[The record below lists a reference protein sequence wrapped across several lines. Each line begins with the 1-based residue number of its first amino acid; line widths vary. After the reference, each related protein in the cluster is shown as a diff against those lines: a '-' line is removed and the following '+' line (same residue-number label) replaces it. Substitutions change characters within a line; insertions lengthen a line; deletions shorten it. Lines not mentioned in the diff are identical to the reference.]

1 VEVII
6 SYETYKSLHIFL
18 IICFFSSIGFISY
31 DSQLMQ
37 KKLGKWLV
45 GLASFLIFVAGMG
58 LIARLGFKHN
68 EAFPLWIKLKMANWV
83 VINLLVLSLFK
94 IKTIEYKAVL
104 ISIILLLAWIGVWIA
119 INKPV

>member
-1 VEVII
+1 MI

-68 EAFPLWIKLKMANWV
+68 EAFPLWIKLKLANWV

-104 ISIILLLAWIGVWIA
+104 ISIILLLAWVGVWIA

>member
-1 VEVII
+1 
-6 SYETYKSLHIFL
+6 
-18 IICFFSSIGFISY
+18 
-31 DSQLMQ
+31 MQ